1 MKLKLSGSS
10 GLIAEVGCAGKQ
22 TEGHLPIVKS
32 TSTCLRRERE
42 RYIYIYIN
50 RCSIFYYSTLPCSS
64 SYINILYSYSMAV
77 HSV

>member
-42 RYIYIYIN
+42 RDKYIYI
-50 RCSIFYYSTLPCSS
+50 
-64 SYINILYSYSMAV
+64 
-77 HSV
+77 HK